1 MRPQTAPGA
10 TAGNMMIAHND
21 RQHPRFANLIDDLC
35 EPGAAC
41 DRAFDAPHLLTG
53 INHESVRNAHL
64 HLIFDEGAIGQVL
77 NSVIWIYLP
86 ARRGLL

>member
-1 MRPQTAPGA
+1 MV
-10 TAGNMMIAHND
+10 ISHNY
-21 RQHPRFANLIDDLC
+21 RQHPGFANLIDDLR

-41 DRAFDAPHLLTG
+41 VRVFDAPHLLAG
-53 INHESVRNAHL
+53 INHESVRDAHS

-77 NSVIWIYLP
+77 NPVIWIYLS